1 MVARRRITSLDE
13 AINLASEA
21 YAQLRLIYVADETL
35 TSWGSLTGVDLKE
48 ALFRT
53 GGEIIDQALN
63 RVRRAGLEAKTAIAE
78 TTGRRIENV
87 IVEDARNWA
96 ADLIVIGTHGRR
108 GVGRLMLGS
117 VAEGVARLS
126 PVPVML
132 VHAKPTER

>member
-1 MVARRRITSLDE
+1 M
-13 AINLASEA
+13 
-21 YAQLRLIYVADETL
+21 IYVADETL
-35 TSWGSLTGVDLKE
+35 TSWGSVAGVDLKE

-53 GGEIIDQALN
+53 GREIMDQALN
-63 RVRRAGLEAKTAIAE
+63 RVRKAGLQAKSAIAE

-87 IVEDARNWA
+87 IVEDARSWA

-108 GVGRLMLGS
+108 GVDRLML